1 MMMMMMMMM
10 IMMMMRGV
18 LKCGCVCDDC
28 EETRGPASSG
38 SCAQGPSHSFQ
49 WRRSGG
55 SSLDLP
61 WGEWTWTWTGGMS
74 EDKTRQ
80 VKTKQVL
87 AFSLTIASNFSLSLS
102 TSLCLCSTIWPI
114 LYGLITDRVVRYC
127 CQNYWFRNKQ
137 PRPLTILSRKL
148 LPAHWLENR
157 DDWFFAW
164 IQR

>member
-55 SSLDLP
+55 ARWTCLGVNGIGL
-61 WGEWTWTWTGGMS
+61 GQEEWVN
-74 EDKTRQ
+74 KTRQ
-80 VKTKQVL
+80 DKTKQVL
-87 AFSLTIASNFSLSLS
+87 AFSLTIASIFSLSLS
-102 TSLCLCSTIWPI
+102 TLLCLCSTIWPI

-157 DDWFFAW
+157 DE
-164 IQR
+164 